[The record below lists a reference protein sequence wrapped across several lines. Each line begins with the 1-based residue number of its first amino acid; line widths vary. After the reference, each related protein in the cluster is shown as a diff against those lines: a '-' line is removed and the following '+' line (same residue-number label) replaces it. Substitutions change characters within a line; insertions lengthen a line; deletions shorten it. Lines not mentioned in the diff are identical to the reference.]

1 MRKYSLS
8 FLKRGNANLLF
19 NCIREKGPL
28 TRAELSR
35 ITGLTPSTVSY
46 ITSVLID
53 KGILI
58 ELGTEKTNRVG
69 KKGILLDINYDKFLF
84 IGYDVGSAFTRIA
97 VCNGRSEI
105 LTIKRLK
112 TQRGEKLIQQITDN
126 ILKVISDF
134 KITGIGMAFPGH
146 VDPENKTVIRSH
158 NLNLKSANIT
168 QIVEEKFGIPT
179 FIDHNVAI
187 MARAKMFLNPSSKE
201 NFVMI
206 NLGLGVGAAFVHE
219 GKIYRGKNFVA
230 PEVGHLLVN
239 PNGRRCNCGK
249 IGCLE
254 TEASSAAIVK
264 NYEELS
270 GVEVLDKLNSKYVYG
285 LAKEGDESAIKAFQR
300 AGKYLGIAVGNLVN
314 ILNPAVVYI
323 AGGVSGGWEFIKDTF
338 WEFYKENTFYASKD
352 IPVKLLPMKEEI
364 TAVGAAAYAFEKY
377 IRSEIIRKV

>member
-19 NCIREKGPL
+19 NCIRERGPL

-58 ELGTEKTNRVG
+58 ELGAEKTNRVG

-84 IGYDVGSAFTRIA
+84 IGYDVGSAFSRIA
-97 VCNGRSEI
+97 VCNGKSEI

-134 KITGIGMAFPGH
+134 KVTGIGMAFPGH
-146 VDPENKTVIRSH
+146 VDPENKIVIRSH
-158 NLNLKSANIT
+158 NLNLKSANII

-219 GKIYRGKNFVA
+219 GKIYRGRNFVA

-270 GVEVLDKLNSKYVYG
+270 GVEVLDKSNSKYVYG

>member
-270 GVEVLDKLNSKYVYG
+270 GVEVLDKSNSKYVYG

>member
-1 MRKYSLS
+1 VRKYSLS

-270 GVEVLDKLNSKYVYG
+270 GVEVLDKSNSKYVYG

>member
-1 MRKYSLS
+1 MHKYSLS

-58 ELGTEKTNRVG
+58 ELGAEKTSRVG
-69 KKGILLDINYDKFLF
+69 KKGILLDINYDRFLF
-84 IGYDVGSAFTRIA
+84 IGYDVGSAFSRVA

-105 LTIKRLK
+105 LTLRRLK
-112 TQRGEKLIQQITDN
+112 TQRGEKLIKQITEN
-126 ILKVISDF
+126 ILRIVSDF

-146 VDPENKTVIRSH
+146 VDPEKKIVIRSH

-187 MARAKMFLNPSSKE
+187 MARAKMFLNPSPNE

-239 PNGRRCNCGK
+239 PNGRKCNCGK

-270 GVEVLDKLNSKYVYG
+270 GTEVLEKFNSEYIYE
-285 LAKEGDESAIKAFQR
+285 LAKGGDENAIKAFQR
-300 AGKYLGIAVGNLVN
+300 AGKYLGIAIGNLVN
-314 ILNPAVVYI
+314 ILNPTVVYI
-323 AGGVSGGWEFIKDTF
+323 AGGVSESWEFIKDTF
-338 WEFYKENTFYASKD
+338 FEFYKENTFYASKD
-352 IPVKLLPMKEEI
+352 TLVKLFPMREEI

-377 IRSEIIRKV
+377 IRSEIMKKV